1 MENISVLQNFTPD
14 CLRTDPYNY
23 ICIENALPQDIYDKL
38 DAEYPKDTILEHAKG
53 VDNDTCYRLN
63 ASLAIQDN
71 LLQGVWKDF
80 YEYHTSN
87 EFYNSM
93 VDIFWQL
100 IPENLQKDLRGKTS
114 VRTKG
119 RGPTSLV
126 TDCQAVIHQPIA
138 GSTRTPHVDNPIE
151 IYAGLFYMK
160 RADDTTTGG
169 DFNIHKVTTN
179 DFSVVKKDGR
189 SVPTNILD
197 TITET
202 ITYKANTFCCF
213 LNLPGS
219 VHSVTPRTPMP
230 TVERRSVNI
239 IAEFNA
245 KIGKKMYNQS
255 LI

>member
-1 MENISVLQNFTPD
+1 M
-14 CLRTDPYNY
+14 
-23 ICIENALPQDIYDKL
+23 
-38 DAEYPKDTILEHAKG
+38 
-53 VDNDTCYRLN
+53 
-63 ASLAIQDN
+63 
-71 LLQGVWKDF
+71 
-80 YEYHTSN
+80 
-87 EFYNSM
+87 
-93 VDIFWQL
+93 
-100 IPENLQKDLRGKTS
+100 
-114 VRTKG
+114 
-119 RGPTSLV
+119 
-126 TDCQAVIHQPIA
+126 
-138 GSTRTPHVDNPIE
+138 
-151 IYAGLFYMK
+151 
-160 RADDTTTGG
+160 
-169 DFNIHKVTTN
+169 TTN